1 MLDRLFRNL
10 PTVTKN
16 LLILNVLFFILT
28 LVTEE
33 AAPEISSS
41 LSLRFPTSDDFRVWQ
56 VVTHFFMHAGF
67 GHLFFNMFA
76 LLMFGSQLERV
87 WGPKRFITFYFICA
101 FGAAITHTTY
111 TGISLDGMKKE
122 IAAFELYPTPEGYSE
137 FTREHA
143 PMGRLREMA
152 DAYGRKSWAAQQL
165 IRIEQIE
172 TALYENQNDN
182 GTIKAATEN
191 MNGWY
196 TLHLDT
202 PVLGA
207 SGAIYG
213 LLLAFGMLFPNV
225 ELMLLFFPVPIKA
238 KYFIPGLI
246 ALELYLGFNNFSGD
260 NMAHFAHLGG
270 ALFGFIMVKI
280 WQKRR
285 DTFY

>member
-1 MLDRLFRNL
+1 MLDRIFKNL

-16 LLILNVLFFILT
+16 LLIINALFFILSAI
-28 LVTEE
+28 LGDNSPIV
-33 AAPEISSS
+33 SS
-41 LSLRFPTSDDFRVWQ
+41 LSLRFPTSEDFRPWQ
-56 VVTHFFMHAGF
+56 IVTHFFMHAGI
-67 GHLFFNMFA
+67 GHIFFNMFA

-87 WGPKRFITFYFICA
+87 WGPKRFLIFYFICA
-101 FGAAITHTTY
+101 FGSALTHTAY
-111 TGISLDGMKKE
+111 TGYGLNNMSNEISS
-122 IAAFELYPTPEGYSE
+122 FEMQPDQEGYVG
-137 FTREHA
+137 FIREHA
-143 PMGRLREMA
+143 PMDRLRELA
-152 DAYGRKSWAAQQL
+152 SAYGKNHWSAQEL
-165 IRIEQIE
+165 MRIEQIE
-172 TALYENQNDN
+172 VGLSQGQTSPDIVQAAVADMTEWYELQ
-182 GTIKAATEN
+182 EN
-191 MNGWY
+191 
-196 TLHLDT
+196 T

-225 ELMLLFFPVPIKA
+225 ELMLLFFPMPIKA

-270 ALFGFIMVKI
+270 ALFGFIVVKF